1 LIKVAR
7 EVGRFWRLFGIEFRR
22 LSHSSSADA
31 IVYKTHLQNTKIFIR
46 ASSWPSANMTQVQ
59 YRHGPSANAA
69 RFMRASASAD
79 FADLFT
85 PNFSILPI
93 ATTTIYAA

>member
-1 LIKVAR
+1 
-7 EVGRFWRLFGIEFRR
+7 
-22 LSHSSSADA
+22 
-31 IVYKTHLQNTKIFIR
+31 
-46 ASSWPSANMTQVQ
+46 MTQVQ
-59 YRHGPSANAA
+59 IGMAQAPTPTVGIFNRSDSLHAA